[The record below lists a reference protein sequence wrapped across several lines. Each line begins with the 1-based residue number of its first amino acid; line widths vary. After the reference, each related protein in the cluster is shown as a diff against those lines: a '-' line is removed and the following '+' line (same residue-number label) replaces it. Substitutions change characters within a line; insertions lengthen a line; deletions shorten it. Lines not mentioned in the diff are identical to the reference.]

1 MELPVEKLYQVV
13 NLLPMP
19 VWLAMMFFPRA
30 RVTERASRSSAV
42 FGVVALAY
50 GLALGLA
57 AAGGR
62 KRGEQP
68 ALDFTSLDGIRQ
80 GLGTREGALAAWT
93 HMLALDLFTGA
104 WIYREAMRLG
114 APAWIRVPSL
124 FLTLMTGPLG
134 LLMFLVWRVWGG
146 KQSLSLPAQD

>member
-1 MELPVEKLYQVV
+1 MELLMNKMYQVA

-30 RVTERASRSSAV
+30 RVTQQLSRSSAV

-50 GLALGLA
+50 GMSLGLA

-62 KRGEQP
+62 KEGEQP
-68 ALDFTSLDGIRQ
+68 AVDFTSLEGVRQ

-114 APAWIRVPSL
+114 APAWVRVPSL
-124 FLTLMTGPLG
+124 FFTLMTGPLG
-134 LLMFLVWRVWGG
+134 LLIFLVWRVWGG
-146 KQSLSLPAQD
+146 KQSLSLPAKD